1 MGHDEVRR
9 SDCPVPSWARLTSHR
24 LQMKKAIKEGDLE
37 TVRRELT
44 SGGVDLEANFTVSHW
59 VSDR

>member
-1 MGHDEVRR
+1 MGHYEVRH
-9 SDCPVPSWARLTSHR
+9 SDCPVPCCARLTSHR
-24 LQMKKAIKEGDLE
+24 LQMKEAIKEGDLE

-44 SGGVDLEANFTVSHW
+44 SGGVDLEADFNVSHW